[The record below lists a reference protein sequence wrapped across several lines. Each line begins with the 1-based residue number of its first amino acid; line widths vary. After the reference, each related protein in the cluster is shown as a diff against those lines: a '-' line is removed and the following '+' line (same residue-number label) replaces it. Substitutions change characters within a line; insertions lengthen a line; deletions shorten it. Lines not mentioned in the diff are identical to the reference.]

1 MKLLTILWRV
11 SSCISPSSSF
21 FSVWFVSLFSKFG
34 ICLSCLW
41 CSGYLSFAFLWMISL
56 LVNWLAGL
64 VVVSSKDEEPINKF
78 IDLFNTGQLPSL
90 LNDGAMDP
98 QIMKYYLLLHD
109 NQDGTPEKYVGSFL
123 SYYDKRYWIWKKWTN
138 SMKET
143 NINHIY

>member
-1 MKLLTILWRV
+1 
-11 SSCISPSSSF
+11 
-21 FSVWFVSLFSKFG
+21 
-34 ICLSCLW
+34 
-41 CSGYLSFAFLWMISL
+41 MIYL

-78 IDLFNTGQLPSL
+78 IDLFNTGRLPSL

-123 SYYDKRYWIWKKWTN
+123 SYCDKRDWIWKKWTN